1 MINNL
6 NFIYPEIFISLS
18 IMFLLLLGA
27 FKKESSGLIYN
38 LSIVFLIFT
47 LALIFNYPPQSNVNL
62 FNDSYK
68 IDYFSSF
75 MKILTMCSGIF
86 VLITSSRYLK
96 ILTMC
101 SGIFVLITSSR
112 YLKIF
117 KIFKIEYSI
126 LILCSILGMMVMI
139 SANDLIV
146 FYIGL
151 ELQSLALYV
160 LASFNRDQVKSS
172 EAGLKYFV
180 LSALSS
186 GLLLYGCSLI
196 YGFTGSTNFITISEN
211 INSTQFGLTFGIV
224 FILVGLAFKISAVP
238 FHMWAPDVYEGSPTS
253 VTLFF
258 AVVPKIAALTVFIRF
273 LYVPFINMID
283 QWQIIIVFLS
293 IASMI
298 FGAVAAIGQKNLKR
312 LVAYSSIG
320 HMGFALA
327 GLASGTNEGIQSS
340 IIYISIYLIMN
351 LGLFSCLFMMK
362 RNDKYYEN
370 IDDLSGLSK
379 NHPLISLSLL
389 IILFSLAGIPPMAG
403 FFAKFYVFTAVVKES
418 MYFLAIT
425 GLLSTVI
432 AAFYYLRIIKIIYF
446 DPEKE
451 KYDTDYNI
459 GLKITLSLSTLLI
472 LLYFIFPSTLVEI
485 VSRINII

>member
-96 ILTMC
+96 I
-101 SGIFVLITSSR
+101 
-112 YLKIF
+112 F
-117 KIFKIEYSI
+117 KIFQIEYSI

-327 GLASGTNEGIQSS
+327 GLSSGTNEGIQSS
-340 IIYISIYLIMN
+340 IIYISIYLAMN